1 MAMKPIKVSLKEWD
15 MVLEHITTHH
25 PASVRLVRAKMRA
38 VLGFTS
44 RTHQEWVT
52 FDHTGDRERK
62 VLKEE
67 VHLDF
72 YSDSQRTMFL
82 LKYSEWINKE

>member
-1 MAMKPIKVSLKEWD
+1 MKAIKLTVKEWD
-15 MVLEHITTHH
+15 HVLEHITAHH
-25 PASVRLVRAKMRA
+25 PASVRLVREKMRK
-38 VLGFTS
+38 VMGFTP
-44 RTHQEWVT
+44 RDHQEWIV
-52 FDHTGDRERK
+52 FDMTGDRERK

-82 LKYSEWINKE
+82 LKYSEWINKG